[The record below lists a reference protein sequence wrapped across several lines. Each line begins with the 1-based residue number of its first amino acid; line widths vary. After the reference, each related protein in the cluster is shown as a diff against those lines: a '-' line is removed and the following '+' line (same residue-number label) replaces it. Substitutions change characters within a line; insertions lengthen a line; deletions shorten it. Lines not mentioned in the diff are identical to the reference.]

1 MGGNAEMVSFNF
13 DPTEGPH
20 IASGLSDQELDFLQQ
35 VLAIELAIR
44 MDDASYQMRFHKIA
58 EHRVEM
64 DEIVSDWRRQR
75 DRMKFVESVTSD
87 LDQLM
92 VLEER

>member
-1 MGGNAEMVSFNF
+1 MVTFNF
-13 DPTEGPH
+13 DPTEGAH
-20 IASGLSDQELDFLQQ
+20 IASGLSDEELDFLQQ

-44 MDDASYQMRFHKIA
+44 MDDASYQTRFHRIA

-64 DEIVSDWRRQR
+64 DEIVTDWRRQR
-75 DRMKFVESVTSD
+75 DRMRFVESVTSD

-92 VLEER
+92 CLEER

>member
-1 MGGNAEMVSFNF
+1 MVSFNF

-44 MDDASYQMRFHKIA
+44 MDDVSYQMRFHKIA

-64 DEIVSDWRRQR
+64 EEIVSDWRRQR